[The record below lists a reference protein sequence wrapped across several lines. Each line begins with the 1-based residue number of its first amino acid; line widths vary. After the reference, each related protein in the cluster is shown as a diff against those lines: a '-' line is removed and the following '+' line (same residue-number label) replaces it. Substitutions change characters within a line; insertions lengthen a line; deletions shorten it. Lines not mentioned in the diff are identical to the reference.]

1 MDENLKREII
11 LENYQNP
18 MNKEVVN
25 DDRYIK
31 VNTNNE
37 SCIDN
42 LDIYILV
49 EDNIIKDI
57 KFDGEACAIS
67 TSSTSIM
74 IHNLIGKTIDE
85 TIKYMDEFDKMVNE
99 QEYDKD
105 YLNEAIVYDGIY
117 KQANRKHCAL
127 LPYLGIKKALEK
139 LYNKEK
145 FHILS
150 KEEYIDIVI
159 NQLELLDEK
168 IVINRITGDPKID
181 DLIEPKWLVKKFCVL
196 NDIDK
201 EMKTLGNYQGI
212 KVNRI

>member
-18 MNKEVVN
+18 FNKETVN
-25 DDRYIK
+25 DNRYIK

-42 LDIYILV
+42 LDIYLLV
-49 EDNIIKDI
+49 EDNIVKDI

-85 TIKYMDEFDKMVNE
+85 VIKYMDEFDKMVNE
-99 QEYDKD
+99 KEYDKE

-139 LYNKEK
+139 LK
-145 FHILS
+145 
-150 KEEYIDIVI
+150 
-159 NQLELLDEK
+159 
-168 IVINRITGDPKID
+168 
-181 DLIEPKWLVKKFCVL
+181 
-196 NDIDK
+196 
-201 EMKTLGNYQGI
+201 
-212 KVNRI
+212 

>member
-105 YLNEAIVYDGIY
+105 YLKEAIVYDGIY

-139 LYNKEK
+139 LK
-145 FHILS
+145 
-150 KEEYIDIVI
+150 
-159 NQLELLDEK
+159 
-168 IVINRITGDPKID
+168 
-181 DLIEPKWLVKKFCVL
+181 
-196 NDIDK
+196 
-201 EMKTLGNYQGI
+201 
-212 KVNRI
+212 